1 MKAKRQNPFEPDYAI
16 PPGVTLEETMESLGM
31 TQRELA
37 KRTSLTVQTLNR
49 IFKGEQPITYETANK
64 LELVTGTPAAF
75 WNKLEAQYR
84 ERLERLKARAN
95 RDSAIEAWARQ
106 FNYARMAAAGWVPAT
121 QRIGEKIEHL
131 LQFFQV
137 GGVAEWEEI
146 HLKTLNQGAY
156 RTAPAIKEHRTDTV
170 AWIQRGLTIARG
182 LRPAAFDKAR
192 FQQAISEARRLAER
206 HPKEVVR
213 QLEALYRESGVAL
226 VFLDTLPGMGVHGY
240 ARWIKGS
247 DYAVI
252 LHGMR
257 HKSNDHFWFDLF
269 HETAHILLHGRSHQF
284 LEYDGHDDPRE
295 VEANQWAGKLLIP
308 ESAWKAFVAN
318 PKFSASAIRRFA
330 ASVGVHPATVVGRL
344 QKEKR
349 LRPENHAAL
358 RIFLKEFIPELTTSP
373 ARSRVRRG
381 KLGTGA
387 PFIRRNRGVAP
398 VLEPLRDELS
408 ATEHEDLRR

>member
-1 MKAKRQNPFEPDYAI
+1 MTAKRQHRFEPDYAF
-16 PPGVTLEETMESLGM
+16 PPGATLEETMETLGM
-31 TQRELA
+31 TQRDLA
-37 KRTSLTVQTLNR
+37 DRTGLTVQTLNR

-64 LELVTGTPAAF
+64 LELVTGVPAGF
-75 WNKLEAQYR
+75 WNHLEVQYR
-84 ERLERLKARAN
+84 EQLARLKARAN
-95 RDSAIEAWARQ
+95 RNSTTEAWARQ

-121 QRIGEKIEHL
+121 QRMGEKIEHL

-137 GGVAEWEEI
+137 GGVPEWEEI

-170 AWIQRGLTIARG
+170 AWIQRGLTLARG
-182 LRPAAFDKAR
+182 LRPASFDKAR
-192 FQQAISEARRLAER
+192 FQQAIAEARRLADR

-226 VFLDTLPGMGVHGY
+226 VFLDTLAGMGVHGY
-240 ARWIKGS
+240 ARWIKGG

-269 HETAHILLHGRSHQF
+269 HETAHILLHGRSHEF

-295 VEANQWAGKLLIP
+295 AEANQWAGKLLIP
-308 ESAWKAFVAN
+308 ETSWKGFVAN
-318 PKFSASAIRRFA
+318 PKFSASAIQNFA
-330 ASVGVHPATVVGRL
+330 ISVHVHPATVVGRL

-358 RIFLKEFIPELTTSP
+358 KIFLKEFIPELTTSP
-373 ARSRVRRG
+373 ARSWVRRT

-387 PFIRRNRGVAP
+387 PLIRRNWGVAP
-398 VLEPLRDELS
+398 VLETLRDEIS
-408 ATEHEDLRR
+408 ATEHEDLRH